1 MHAPWANQGDGVKKR
16 LASTPEFIWLFCFL
30 VLAAL
35 APTVIAKV
43 LLLAICALLGWL
55 YVR

>member
-1 MHAPWANQGDGVKKR
+1 MHCALRNQGDGVKKR
-16 LASTPEFIWLFCFL
+16 PASTPEFIWLFCFL

-35 APTVIAKV
+35 APTVFAKV
-43 LLLAICALLGWL
+43 LLVAICALLGWL

>member
-1 MHAPWANQGDGVKKR
+1 MHCALRNQGDGVKKR
-16 LASTPEFIWLFCFL
+16 PASTPEFIWLFCFL

-35 APTVIAKV
+35 APTVFAKV
-43 LLLAICALLGWL
+43 LLVAICTLLGWL

>member
-1 MHAPWANQGDGVKKR
+1 MKKR
-16 LASTPEFIWLFCFL
+16 LLSTPEFVWLFCFL

-35 APTVIAKV
+35 APTVFAKV

>member
-1 MHAPWANQGDGVKKR
+1 MQVPLANQGNDVNKR
-16 LASTPEFIWLFCFL
+16 LASTPEYIWLVCFL

-35 APTVIAKV
+35 APTVFAKV